1 MRITIDATSALVRS
15 AGVKSYVY
23 HWLRHLRQQAAL
35 EKNGGDEIHAFPLL
49 DAWTGLDHEHSA
61 LSLPSTLGRLA
72 LLHSANL
79 LGRPLL
85 DRLIRGT
92 QVFHAGNLVRST
104 PGRAR
109 LTATIH
115 DLTSWIMPEV
125 HTRSTLRADTSF
137 AERILKPADGL
148 IAVSENTRQ
157 DAIRLL
163 GIRPEKIRTIHSGV
177 APEYFD
183 ARPGT
188 RAKPYVLFV
197 GTVEP
202 RKNLGTL
209 LDAWRSLKPDVRER
223 FDLVIAG
230 PQGWDSSGTVARAR
244 QEANYLGY
252 VQEAELPGLVAGAS
266 LFVYPSLYEG
276 FGFPVVQAMAANVAV
291 LSSRTSCL
299 PEIAGDAAV
308 YVDPRSSSEMAAQ
321 MVRLLDSPEERSRL
335 AQIGRARAE
344 CYRWERCAKESLE
357 FFREIAANERK

>member
-15 AGVKSYVY
+15 AGVKSYTY
-23 HWLRHLRQQAAL
+23 HWLRHLRAQA
-35 EKNGGDEIHAFPLL
+35 GPGDEIHAFPLL
-49 DAWTGLDHEHSA
+49 DAWTSLDHEHSA

-72 LLHSANL
+72 LLHTGNL

-85 DRLIRGT
+85 DGMLGAT
-92 QVFHAGNLVRST
+92 QVFHAGNLVRQVPSR
-104 PGRAR
+104 PR

-125 HTRSTLRADTSF
+125 HTRSTLRADRSF
-137 AERILKPADGL
+137 ADRILKRADGL

-157 DAIRLL
+157 DAIRML
-163 GIRPEKIRTIHSGV
+163 GIRPEKIHTIHSGV
-177 APEYFD
+177 AQEYFD
-183 ARPGT
+183 APPRSTPKAT
-188 RAKPYVLFV
+188 AKPYVLFV

-209 LDAWRSLKPDVRER
+209 LDAWQTLKPNVRER

-230 PQGWDSSGTVARAR
+230 PKGWDSSGTMARVR

-252 VQEAELPGLVAGAS
+252 VAEAEMPGLLAGAS

-276 FGFPVVQAMAANVAV
+276 FGFPLVQAMAAKVAV

-299 PEIAGDAAV
+299 PEIAGDAAA
-308 YVDPRSSSEMAAQ
+308 YVDPRSPSEMAAQ
-321 MVRLLDSPEERSRL
+321 LTRLLESPEERSRL
-335 AQIGRARAE
+335 AQMGRMRAE

-357 FFREIAANERK
+357 FFREIAG